1 MTLLKFILILF
12 LFNFQSWGEI
22 ICTQQGKTTYCWES
36 TDGRGLI
43 GGETKPSTQL
53 SPSQPLKLVQEIRTS
68 LGAAWYCNKE
78 DWETI
83 LQDIREGYTIPEIRV
98 SRLIVDKSDKVLE
111 YKYFVVM
118 KKLGEK
124 GILVSNSR
132 RQTYGVIHYHD
143 SPRLE

>member
-1 MTLLKFILILF
+1 
-12 LFNFQSWGEI
+12 
-22 ICTQQGKTTYCWES
+22 
-36 TDGRGLI
+36 
-43 GGETKPSTQL
+43 
-53 SPSQPLKLVQEIRTS
+53 LKLVLDIRTS
-68 LGAAWYCNKE
+68 LGAAWYCHQE
-78 DWETI
+78 DWRTI
-83 LQDIREGYTIPEIRV
+83 LEDIREGYTIPEIRV
-98 SRLIVDKSDKVLE
+98 SRLIVDKNDKVLE